1 MLGVSNEVMIASGS
15 NLFHKIITSATA
27 LLTSRGIKNRVI
39 NLRHERNS
47 GVGMFNFQWSLH
59 KAIPK

>member
-1 MLGVSNEVMIASGS
+1 MLGVSNEVMIASG
-15 NLFHKIITSATA
+15 FFFYKIITSATE

-47 GVGMFNFQWSLH
+47 VHVYYSTVFRYNNF
-59 KAIPK
+59 